1 MYLSKLNIL
10 NFKNIESA
18 EVQFDQKL
26 NCLAGINGSGKTNL
40 LDAIYYLVFSKSF
53 FNTGD
58 VQNIMKNEAF
68 FSILGTFETEDGKEK
83 INCSLKRAN
92 KKVLSRNG
100 KNYDRFAD
108 HIGLIPLVMISP
120 IDILLLIEGSD
131 GRRKWLDGLIS
142 QFDKNY
148 LDHLI
153 SYSKALVQRN
163 ALLKNMRHG
172 KRDISL
178 LEIWDEHLIEHGKF
192 IFKLRCEIMEDLIR
206 YFNEYYQYISN
217 SRERVSI
224 EYLSHLHDKVSF
236 ADQLKKSIEKDIKFQ
251 FSNVGLHKD
260 DIDFMIEGRV
270 VKKFASQGQQKSVLL
285 ALRLAQARQIH
296 EKKKLRPLMLLDD
309 IYDKLDSHR
318 MSRLLELLNTDDFG
332 QLFITDT
339 NAEHMKELLS
349 GSRLNG
355 KFFSVEEGEIST
367 EHSLSKSEILN

>member
-1 MYLSKLNIL
+1 MHLSKLNIL

-40 LDAIYYLVFSKSF
+40 LDAIYYLAFSKSF

-58 VQNIMKNEAF
+58 AQNILENEAY
-68 FSILGTFETEDGKEK
+68 FSIQGTFETEEGKEK
-83 INCSLKRAN
+83 INCSLKRAY

-153 SYSKALVQRN
+153 SYNKALIQRN

-172 KRDISL
+172 KKDNSL
-178 LEIWDEHLIEHGKF
+178 LEIWDAHLIEHGEY
-192 IFKLRCEIMEDLIR
+192 IFRLRCEIMEDLIR

-217 SRERVSI
+217 SRENLSI
-224 EYLSHLHDKVSF
+224 DYISHLQDEVTF
-236 ADQLKKSIEKDIKFQ
+236 EDQLKNSFDKDLKFQ
-251 FSNVGLHKD
+251 FTNVGLHKD
-260 DIDFMIEGRV
+260 DIEFMIEGRV

-349 GSRLNG
+349 GSKLSG
-355 KFFSVEEGEIST
+355 TFFSVKEGTISP
-367 EHSLSKSEILN
+367 EHRMSESEILN